1 MYSSDWR
8 RRVVCLRVGIVY
20 PFPVHWAWGY
30 NGWLLR
36 GVTSPNGVSQ
46 YQQISVVDVSGAGVV
61 HITGGV
67 AALVG
72 ALVFWRRR
80 GRVDRVTGRVLGY
93 KQHSSVLLFT
103 GAALVQLG
111 MLALAALGQW
121 SIRGD
126 ANLPF
131 VQKVQYSTPMAYP
144 IPTL

>member
-1 MYSSDWR
+1 M
-8 RRVVCLRVGIVY
+8 Y

-36 GVTSPNGVSQ
+36 GLTSANGNSV
-46 YQQISVVDVSGAGVV
+46 YQQISVVDVSGAGIV
-61 HITGGV
+61 HITGGA

-72 ALVFWRRR
+72 ALIFWRRA

-103 GAALVQLG
+103 GAAMVQLG
-111 MLALAALGQW
+111 MIALAALGQW

-126 ANLPF
+126 PSLPF
-131 VQKVQYSTPMAYP
+131 VMKVSYTRSGH
-144 IPTL
+144 